1 MKTRIPKITLVGA
14 GPGDPELLSMAGLE
28 ALENADAVLYD
39 ALVNPLILDYAS
51 KKCELIYVGKRLG
64 AHAYKQEEINQMLVD
79 CALKYGHVVRLK
91 GGDPYVF
98 GRGNEE
104 LQYAQARNIET
115 KVIPGMSSSLALAD
129 LVGIPLI
136 YDDVSTDFWVITG
149 STKNG
154 NLSDDLLTAVKLD
167 VTVVILMGMHHIS
180 AITALYR
187 EEKKQLLPVAIVQ
200 NGSLPDQRVV
210 TGTISDIEQKITD
223 QGIGAPAIIIIGQ
236 VVGLRSV

>member
-1 MKTRIPKITLVGA
+1 MKTKMPKITLVGA

-28 ALENADAVLYD
+28 ALESADAILYD
-39 ALVNPLILDYAS
+39 ALVNPIVLGYAA
-51 KKCELIYVGKRLG
+51 KKCELIYVGKRSG
-64 AHAYKQEEINQMLVD
+64 AHAYKQEEINQMLVE

-104 LQYAQARNIET
+104 LQYAQAKNIET

-136 YDDVSTDFWVITG
+136 YDEVSTDFWVITG

-154 NLSDDLLTAVKLD
+154 NLSEDLLTAVKLD
-167 VTVVILMGMHHIS
+167 VTVVILMGMQHIS

-187 EEKKQLLPVAIVQ
+187 NEGKHLLPVAIVQ

-210 TGTISDIEQKITD
+210 VGTINDIEQKIVY
-223 QGIGAPAIIIIGQ
+223 QGIGAPAIIIIGE
-236 VVGLRSV
+236 VVGLQCV